1 MTMNPLSDGQT
12 AVIIG
17 GGPGGTACGLALLNL
32 AHSMGRKIKVVLY
45 DGKAFVGE
53 THYNHC
59 AGVLSPPIEDIL
71 TQLDIPFPHHLVQ
84 RNINAYVLH
93 GQQRQI
99 RLTDPGESSY
109 ALRRVQFDAYMLNQ
123 ARAHGVE
130 VREGRVT
137 DLEFLPDRVNVYAES
152 TNCEA
157 AVIFGAFGL
166 DPGFATILNQAT
178 GGAYR
183 PPRYLASLVTKL
195 HPPPPH
201 MDNFGNDIHAFLPRN
216 PKIEFGA
223 VTPKGNHLTI
233 NIAGS
238 QIDSHHM
245 DTFFNYPPLRQLISF
260 ANRNHPYNPEKDFQY
275 YRGRF
280 PVSIAR
286 NFYGNRYV
294 CLGDAAGLVRAFKGK
309 GVNSACQTALWAAE
323 TAMTVGVS
331 KHAFDTHYRHA
342 CRHILSDLP
351 YGQAVRRLAMVGSR
365 LGMSDTLIA
374 MAEQEPALRR
384 ALFDAISAHRSY
396 RDIAADVF
404 YPPTLMRLINA
415 FIKLGFRR
423 RSALPVT
430 EPK

>member
-1 MTMNPLSDGQT
+1 MNMEPLTDGQT

-17 GGPGGTACGLALLNL
+17 GGPGGTACGIALLNL
-32 AHSMGRKIKVVLY
+32 ARAMGRKIHVILY

-59 AGVLSPPIEDIL
+59 AGVLSPPIEAIL
-71 TQLDIPFPHHLVQ
+71 AQLDIPFPHHLVQ
-84 RNINAYVLH
+84 RKINSYVLH
-93 GQQRQI
+93 GEHRQI
-99 RLTDPGESSY
+99 RLSDPGEASY
-109 ALRRVQFDAYMLNQ
+109 AMRRVQFDAYMLNQ
-123 ARAHGVE
+123 ARAKGVD

-183 PPRYLASLVTKL
+183 PPRYLTSLVTKL

-201 MDNFGNDIHAFLPRN
+201 MANFGNNIHAFLPRN
-216 PKIEFGA
+216 SQIEFGA

-238 QIDSHHM
+238 QIDSQHM
-245 DTFFNYPPLRQLISF
+245 DTFFDYRPLRQLISF
-260 ANRNHPYNPEKDFQY
+260 ANRENPYNPNKDFHY

-286 NFYGNRYV
+286 NFYGDRYV

-331 KHAFDTHYRHA
+331 KNAFNTHYRNA
-342 CRHILSDLP
+342 CRYILSDLP

-365 LGMSDTLIA
+365 LGMADTLIG
-374 MAEQEPALRR
+374 MAEQEPALQQ
-384 ALFDAISAHRSY
+384 ALFDAVSAHRSY
-396 RDIAADVF
+396 KDIATDVF
-404 YPPTLMRLINA
+404 YPPTLMRLIRA
-415 FIKLGFRR
+415 FFKLGFRR
-423 RSALPVT
+423 NSALPA
-430 EPK
+430 PGSK